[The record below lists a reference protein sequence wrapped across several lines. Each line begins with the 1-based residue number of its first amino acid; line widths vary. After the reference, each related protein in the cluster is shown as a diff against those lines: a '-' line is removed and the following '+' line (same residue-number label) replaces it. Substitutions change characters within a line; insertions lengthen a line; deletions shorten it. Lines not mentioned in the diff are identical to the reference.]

1 MVARGEERADRRPA
15 GRRRRERQ
23 RERAGAAVK
32 RRRPWADGL
41 CVVPD
46 GSGRAVAV
54 AAAAMED
61 AMSSTGDGEER

>member
-15 GRRRRERQ
+15 GRRR

>member
-1 MVARGEERADRRPA
+1 VARGEERADRRPA

-46 GSGRAVAV
+46 GSGRAVA
-54 AAAAMED
+54 AAAMED

>member
-1 MVARGEERADRRPA
+1 MARGEERADRRPA
-15 GRRRRERQ
+15 GQRRRE

>member
-15 GRRRRERQ
+15 GRRR

-46 GSGRAVAV
+46 GSGRAVA
-54 AAAAMED
+54 AAAMED